1 MSNHAVQRPRLGRV
15 AVLASAL
22 LALAPLVRGAQQAPE
37 CLIEIHD
44 QSGNV
49 TDGSTLCSV
58 AGSTKSCTFNLALCH
73 NVSGCAVGALK
84 KKLHATGHCN
94 PGHLKISPTD
104 SSCSG
109 AFTGIK
115 VRTKGNGKKPGSCK
129 IRVQAHAGH
138 GQNDLDKVTL
148 ACTPSGSSC
157 GGASPSG
164 AFLDRPDAP

>member
-15 AVLASAL
+15 AVLAGASAL

-115 VRTKGNGKKPGSCK
+115 VPTKKNKGKCIVRVGAHSSDKPSQ
-129 IRVQAHAGH
+129 V
-138 GQNDLDKVTL
+138 DVDKVTL
-148 ACTPSGSSC
+148 QCKPAGSSC
-157 GGASPSG
+157 P
-164 AFLDRPDAP
+164 

>member
-1 MSNHAVQRPRLGRV
+1 MSNHALQRPRLGRV
-15 AVLASAL
+15 AVLAGASAL

-49 TDGSTLCSV
+49 PDGNTLCQV
-58 AGSTKSCTFNLALCH
+58 ASPKFCTFNLALCH

-115 VRTKGNGKKPGSCK
+115 VPTKKNK
-129 IRVQAHAGH
+129 
-138 GQNDLDKVTL
+138 
-148 ACTPSGSSC
+148 
-157 GGASPSG
+157 
-164 AFLDRPDAP
+164 

>member
-115 VRTKGNGKKPGSCK
+115 VPTKKNKGKCIVRVGAHSSDKPSQMD
-129 IRVQAHAGH
+129 V
-138 GQNDLDKVTL
+138 DKVTL
-148 ACTPSGSSC
+148 QCKPAGSSC
-157 GGASPSG
+157 P
-164 AFLDRPDAP
+164 

>member
-1 MSNHAVQRPRLGRV
+1 MSNRVMQRPRLARV
-15 AVLASAL
+15 AVLACASAF
-22 LALAPLVRGAQQAPE
+22 LALAPQVSRAQEPE

-115 VRTKGNGKKPGSCK
+115 VPTRKNGKKMVKC
-129 IRVQAHAGH
+129 IVRVGAHSSDKPA
-138 GQNDLDKVTL
+138 QVDVDKVTL
-148 ACTPSGSSC
+148 QCMPAGSSC
-157 GGASPSG
+157 P
-164 AFLDRPDAP
+164 

>member
-15 AVLASAL
+15 AVLAGASAL

-49 TDGSTLCSV
+49 PDGSTLCSV

-115 VRTKGNGKKPGSCK
+115 VPTRKNGKKMVKC
-129 IRVQAHAGH
+129 IVRVGAHSSDKPA
-138 GQNDLDKVTL
+138 QVDVDKVTL
-148 ACTPSGSSC
+148 QCMPAGSSC
-157 GGASPSG
+157 P
-164 AFLDRPDAP
+164 

>member
-1 MSNHAVQRPRLGRV
+1 MSNHALQRPRLGRV
-15 AVLASAL
+15 AVLAGASAL

-49 TDGSTLCSV
+49 PDGSTLCQV
-58 AGSTKSCTFNLALCH
+58 ASPKFCTFNLALCH

-115 VRTKGNGKKPGSCK
+115 VPTKKNKGKCIVRVGAHSSDKPSQVDVD
-129 IRVQAHAGH
+129 R
-138 GQNDLDKVTL
+138 VTL
-148 ACTPSGSSC
+148 QCKPAGSSC
-157 GGASPSG
+157 P
-164 AFLDRPDAP
+164 